1 MKYFLC
7 LAGFAVVAALDFPT
21 LIKSKKRRELAIYS
35 AIFIMVLAFAVLVVA
50 DGTMK
55 STIQV
60 IKPFYR
66 DILHLSFK
74 KA

>member
-1 MKYFLC
+1 MKYLLC
-7 LAGFAVVAALDFPT
+7 LAGFAIVAALDFPS
-21 LIKSKKRRELAIYS
+21 LIKSKKRRELAFYS
-35 AIFIMVLAFAVLVVA
+35 AIFILVLAFAIMVVA

-55 STIQV
+55 STIQM

-74 KA
+74 